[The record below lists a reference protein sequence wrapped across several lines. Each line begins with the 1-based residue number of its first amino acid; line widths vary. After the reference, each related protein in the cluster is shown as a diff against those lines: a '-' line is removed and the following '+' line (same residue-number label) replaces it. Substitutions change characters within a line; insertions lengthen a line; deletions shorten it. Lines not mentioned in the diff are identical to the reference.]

1 MQEMV
6 ANRALDMLG
15 GSGPSSKGNLKN
27 NFDNF
32 EGANPKFDKE
42 AFLSKFKDQQDVVD
56 TIDHLETKLNFFA
69 SLYMALPL
77 ASKPITF
84 GAVSGNSAQ
93 PAIGATQSLTT
104 LNTKNLSESNLVEG
118 NTAEINLFA
127 SMKNN
132 NRLAPSEIGNGAQD
146 RQSQVL
152 KINDSSW
159 KSSLGRSLLGCISS
173 NCNELELVVL
183 PKTLGKI
190 NIQLATS
197 GDTINIKIGTDNP
210 NTAVVLNSALSDIE
224 KFLSEGGIKLLSTG
238 IGSGGSQ
245 HNNDKKSSDLSSV
258 GSRERKNGE
267 HEDIATSA
275 TKVKSKLGTHPG
287 NYDYEV

>member
-15 GSGPSSKGNLKN
+15 GSGPSSKSNLKN
-27 NFDNF
+27 NFENF

-77 ASKPITF
+77 ASKSITF

-127 SMKNN
+127 SMEHN
-132 NRLAPSEIGNGAQD
+132 NRLASSEIGNGAPD
-146 RQSQVL
+146 RQSQIL

-245 HNNDKKSSDLSSV
+245 HNNDKKNSDPSSV
-258 GSRERKNGE
+258 GSRERENGE

>member
-15 GSGPSSKGNLKN
+15 GSGPSSKGNPKN
-27 NFDNF
+27 NF
-32 EGANPKFDKE
+32 EGSNPQFDKE
-42 AFLSKFKDQQDVVD
+42 AFLSKFKDQQDATD
-56 TIDHLETKLNFFA
+56 TIDHLETKLNLFD

-77 ASKPITF
+77 ASKSITF

-104 LNTKNLSESNLVEG
+104 SNTKNLSESNLLEG

-127 SMKNN
+127 SVENN
-132 NRLAPSEIGNGAQD
+132 NRLAPSEIGNGPQD

-197 GDTINIKIGTDNP
+197 GDTINIRIGTDNP

>member
-32 EGANPKFDKE
+32 EGSNPKFDKE
-42 AFLSKFKDQQDVVD
+42 AFLSKFKDQQDVAD
-56 TIDHLETKLNFFA
+56 TIDHLETKLNLFA

-77 ASKPITF
+77 ASKSITF

-127 SMKNN
+127 SMEHN
-132 NRLAPSEIGNGAQD
+132 NRLASSEIGNGAPD
-146 RQSQVL
+146 RQSQIL

-197 GDTINIKIGTDNP
+197 GDTINIRIGTDNP

>member
-1 MQEMV
+1 
-6 ANRALDMLG
+6 
-15 GSGPSSKGNLKN
+15 
-27 NFDNF
+27 
-32 EGANPKFDKE
+32 
-42 AFLSKFKDQQDVVD
+42 
-56 TIDHLETKLNFFA
+56 
-69 SLYMALPL
+69 
-77 ASKPITF
+77 
-84 GAVSGNSAQ
+84 
-93 PAIGATQSLTT
+93 
-104 LNTKNLSESNLVEG
+104 
-118 NTAEINLFA
+118 
-127 SMKNN
+127 
-132 NRLAPSEIGNGAQD
+132 
-146 RQSQVL
+146 
-152 KINDSSW
+152 
-159 KSSLGRSLLGCISS
+159 
-173 NCNELELVVL
+173 LELVVL

-197 GDTINIKIGTDNP
+197 GDTINIKISTDNP

>member
-6 ANRALDMLG
+6 ANRSLDMLG
-15 GSGPSSKGNLKN
+15 GSGSSSKDNLKN
-27 NFDNF
+27 KFDNF
-32 EGANPKFDKE
+32 EGSNPKFDKE
-42 AFLSKFKDQQDVVD
+42 AFLSKFKEQQDAAD
-56 TIDHLETKLNFFA
+56 TIDHLETKLNLFA

-84 GAVSGNSAQ
+84 GAASGNSAQ
-93 PAIGATQSLTT
+93 PDIGAPQSLTT
-104 LNTKNLSESNLVEG
+104 LNTKNLSESNLLEG
-118 NTAEINLFA
+118 NMAEINLFA
-127 SMKNN
+127 SMENN
-132 NRLAPSEIGNGAQD
+132 NRLAPSEIGNGAPD
-146 RQSQVL
+146 RQSQIL
-152 KINDSSW
+152 KISDSSW

-190 NIQLATS
+190 NIQLARS

-258 GSRERKNGE
+258 GFRERKNGE

>member
-1 MQEMV
+1 M
-6 ANRALDMLG
+6 
-15 GSGPSSKGNLKN
+15 
-27 NFDNF
+27 
-32 EGANPKFDKE
+32 
-42 AFLSKFKDQQDVVD
+42 
-56 TIDHLETKLNFFA
+56 
-69 SLYMALPL
+69 
-77 ASKPITF
+77 
-84 GAVSGNSAQ
+84 
-93 PAIGATQSLTT
+93 
-104 LNTKNLSESNLVEG
+104 
-118 NTAEINLFA
+118 
-127 SMKNN
+127 
-132 NRLAPSEIGNGAQD
+132 
-146 RQSQVL
+146 
-152 KINDSSW
+152 
-159 KSSLGRSLLGCISS
+159 
-173 NCNELELVVL
+173 ELVVL

-190 NIQLATS
+190 NIQLAAS

-245 HNNDKKSSDLSSV
+245 HNNDKKSSDPSSV